1 MFLDFFLLLKDQG
14 IPVSIGEYLT
24 LLEALSK
31 DLAQQSLERFYYLC
45 RTILIKQE
53 QHLDDFDRLF
63 GLYFQ
68 GMEHISEEDLY
79 NIPEDWL
86 TQKGM
91 RHFSEA
97 EKQAIQ
103 AMGGLD
109 ALIKRFQEIYAAQDE
124 RHQGGNTWI
133 GTGGTSPF
141 GAFGY
146 NPEGIRI
153 GQGVSRHKR
162 AVKVW
167 EERAFANLRDDVE
180 LETRQL
186 KLALKRLRRLT
197 RSGMDTELHLDQTI
211 KKTSENAGFLDLQFR
226 RVQENSVNILLLL
239 DVGGSMDEYIER
251 CSLLFSAARYEFKN
265 LKTYYFHNCIY
276 ERLWTDNSRRH
287 QEFTPT
293 LEVLNRFNKDYKII
307 FVGDAA
313 MSPYEITMRHGSV
326 EHYNEEAGI
335 TWLERFQ
342 KQFPNMVWLNPIPAD
357 EWEHTYSIRLIK
369 KFTKDKMFPLTL
381 RGLEE
386 AVSALSSS

>member
-1 MFLDFFLLLKDQG
+1 MFLDFFLLLKNQG
-14 IPVSIGEYLT
+14 IPVSIGEYLS
-24 LLEALSK
+24 LLEALNNNLVK
-31 DLAQQSLERFYYLC
+31 QNLQKFYYLC
-45 RTILIKQE
+45 RTILIKHE

-68 GMEHISEEDLY
+68 GIETITDEALY
-79 NIPEDWL
+79 EIPEDWL
-86 TQKGM
+86 NQKGH

-103 AMGGLD
+103 AMGGLE
-109 ALIKRFQEIYAAQDE
+109 ALIQQFQEIYNAQKE

-153 GQGVSRHKR
+153 GQGKSRHRR

-167 EERAFANLRDDVE
+167 EDRAFANLRDDVE

-197 RSGMDTELHLDQTI
+197 RSGFHWELNLEQTI
-211 KKTSENAGFLDLQFR
+211 KKTSENAGYLDLQFQR
-226 RVQENSVNILLLL
+226 AQENTVNILLLL
-239 DVGGSMDEYIER
+239 DVGGSMDEHIER
-251 CSLLFSAARYEFKN
+251 CSQLFSAARYEFKN

-276 ERLWTDNSRRH
+276 ERLWEDNHRRRQNFIPTTDI
-287 QEFTPT
+287 
-293 LEVLNRFNKDYKII
+293 LNRYNSDYKVI

-335 TWLERFQ
+335 TWLQRFK
-342 KQFPNMVWLNPIPAD
+342 KQFPNMIWLNPTPKA
-357 EWEHTYSIRLIK
+357 EWEYTHSIGLLENFMDGR
-369 KFTKDKMFPLTL
+369 MFPLTL
-381 RGLEE
+381 RGLEDGV
-386 AVSALSSS
+386 AVL

>member
-14 IPVSIGEYLT
+14 VPVSIGEYLT

-31 DLAQQSLERFYYLC
+31 NLAQQRLERFYYLC

-91 RHFSEA
+91 RHFSAA
-97 EKQAIQ
+97 EKEAIK

-251 CSLLFSAARYEFKN
+251 CSQLFSAARYEFKN

-293 LEVLNRFNKDYKII
+293 LEVLNRFNKDYKVI

-342 KQFPNMVWLNPIPAD
+342 KQFPNMVWLNPIAAD
-357 EWEHTYSIRLIK
+357 EWEYTYSIRLIK
-369 KFTKDKMFPLTL
+369 EFTKDKMFPLTL

-386 AVSALSSS
+386 AVSALSAS

>member
-14 IPVSIGEYLT
+14 IPVSISEYLT
-24 LLEALSK
+24 LLDALNK
-31 DLAQQSLERFYYLC
+31 ELAKQSLKKFYYLC
-45 RTILIKQE
+45 RTILIKHE

-63 GLYFQ
+63 GLYFE
-68 GMEHISEEDLY
+68 GIENITDEALY
-79 NIPEDWL
+79 QIPEDWL
-86 TQKGM
+86 SQKGH

-97 EKQAIQ
+97 EMQAIQ
-103 AMGGLD
+103 AMGGLEN
-109 ALIKRFQEIYAAQDE
+109 LIQRFQEIYAAQKE

-153 GQGVSRHKR
+153 GQGYSRHRR

-167 EERAFANLRDDVE
+167 EERSFANLRDDVE

-197 RSGMDTELHLDQTI
+197 RSGHATELHLDQTI
-211 KKTSENAGFLDLQFR
+211 QKTSENAGFLDLQFQP
-226 RVQENSVNILLLL
+226 VQENAVNVLLLL
-239 DVGGSMDEYIER
+239 DVGGSMDDHIER
-251 CSLLFSAARYEFKN
+251 CSQLFSAARYEFKN
-265 LKTYYFHNCIY
+265 LHTYYFHNCIY
-276 ERLWTDNSRRH
+276 ERLWTDNVRR
-287 QEFTPT
+287 QQNFIPT
-293 LEVLNRFNKDYKII
+293 LDVLNRFNSDYKII

-335 TWLERFQ
+335 TWLQRFQ
-342 KQFPNMVWLNPIPAD
+342 KQFPNMVWLNPTPAE
-357 EWEHTYSIRLIK
+357 EWSFTYSIGLLQEFMQER
-369 KFTKDKMFPLTL
+369 MFPLTL
-381 RGLEE
+381 RGLEAAVE
-386 AVSALSSS
+386 AL

>member
-14 IPVSIGEYLT
+14 IPASIGEYLT

-31 DLAQQSLERFYYLC
+31 NLAQKRLDRFYYLC

-68 GMEHISEEDLY
+68 GMEHISDEDLY

-91 RHFSEA
+91 RHFSAA
-97 EKQAIQ
+97 EKEAIK
-103 AMGGLD
+103 AMGGLE
-109 ALIKRFQEIYAAQDE
+109 ALMKRFQEIYAAQNE

-153 GQGVSRHKR
+153 GQGFSRHKR

-197 RSGMDTELHLDQTI
+197 RSGMESELHLEQTI
-211 KKTSENAGFLDLQFR
+211 QKTSENAGFLDLQFR
-226 RVQENSVNILLLL
+226 RVQENSVNVLLLL
-239 DVGGSMDEYIER
+239 DVGGSMDEHIER
-251 CSLLFSAARYEFKN
+251 CSQLFSAARYEFKN

-326 EHYNEEAGI
+326 EHYNDEAGI

-342 KQFPNMVWLNPIPAD
+342 KQFPNMVWLNPIPAN
-357 EWEHTYSIRLIK
+357 EWEYTYSIRLIK
-369 KFTKDKMFPLTL
+369 EFIKDKMFPLTL

-386 AVSALSSS
+386 AVNALSSS